1 MIKDLN
7 RDVAYQKTTDF
18 FIKCKGLHSYFERNG
33 GMLKTAVA
41 NAERSIEEMLKSDRN
56 YTYSE
61 LGRLIKLLKDF

>member
-33 GMLKTAVA
+33 GRLDTAVA
-41 NAERSIEEMLKSDRN
+41 NTERSTREKQESERE

-61 LGRLIKLLKDF
+61 LGRLIEQLNKL